1 MVRGWRTVGK
11 SRVEKF
17 KEQKRTEWQEEIKNK
32 WLRGDHRNI
41 RTHIFYGRS
50 RQSPGK
56 RGGSILEFGG

>member
-1 MVRGWRTVGK
+1 M
-11 SRVEKF
+11 EKF
-17 KEQKRTEWQEEIKNK
+17 KEQKRTEWKEEIKNE

-41 RTHIFYGRS
+41 RTHIFYGR